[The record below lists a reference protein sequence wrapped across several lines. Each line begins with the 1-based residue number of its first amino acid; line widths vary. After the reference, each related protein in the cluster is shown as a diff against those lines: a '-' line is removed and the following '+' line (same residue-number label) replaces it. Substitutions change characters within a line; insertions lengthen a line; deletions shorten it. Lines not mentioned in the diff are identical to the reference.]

1 MRKYFA
7 IAAFFCIATGLNSR
21 QVIDMLKASVEQHR
35 AGAEPNDELLKQRGT
50 ESLVDP
56 FPKAGALPEPL

>member
-7 IAAFFCIATGLNSR
+7 IAAFSCIATGLNSR

-35 AGAEPNDELLKQRGT
+35 AGAEPNDDLTLMCLNL
-50 ESLVDP
+50 SSNLVI
-56 FPKAGALPEPL
+56 